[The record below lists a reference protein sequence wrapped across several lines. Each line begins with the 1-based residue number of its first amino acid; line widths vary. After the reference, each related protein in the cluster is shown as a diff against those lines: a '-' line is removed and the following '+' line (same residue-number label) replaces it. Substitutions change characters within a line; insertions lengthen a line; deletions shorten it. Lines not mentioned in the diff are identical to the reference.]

1 MNIQYAYRN
10 PIQYQAN
17 SMATTTSALGTLKLA
32 VFTKPAAVTAAEFR
46 RNKLLVRLREQIAL
60 AEAERNGTVY
70 AATRKRVVTDA
81 AGVRSTV
88 TAPKRVKHW
97 WHKDAAGKVLLTV
110 RYGSRLLELG
120 GKGKNAV
127 EIADI
132 KQLVPTLKIICDAVL
147 AGELDAEIEAASAGL
162 KAGFKRG

>member
-32 VFTKPAAVTAAEFR
+32 VFTKPAAATAAEFR
-46 RNKLLVRLREQIAL
+46 RNKLAERLREQMAL
-60 AEAERNGTVY
+60 AEAERSGTVY
-70 AATRKRVVTDA
+70 AATRRRTVTDA
-81 AGVRSTV
+81 EGVRSTV

-97 WHKDAAGKVLLTV
+97 WNKDAAGKLILTV

-132 KQLVPTLKIICDAVL
+132 NQLVPTLKIICDAVL
-147 AGELDAEIEAASAGL
+147 AGELDAEIAAASAGL
-162 KAGFKRG
+162 KAGFKR

>member
-1 MNIQYAYRN
+1 
-10 PIQYQAN
+10 
-17 SMATTTSALGTLKLA
+17 MAELGKLKLVA
-32 VFTKPAAVTAAEFR
+32 FTGPQAATPQQLR
-46 RNKLLVRLREQIAL
+46 RNKLIGRLREQIAL
-60 AEAERNGTVY
+60 AEAVRDGTVY

-81 AGVRSTV
+81 EGVRSTV

-97 WHKDAAGKVLLTV
+97 WIKDAAGKLILTV
-110 RYGSRLLELG
+110 RYGSKLLELG

-127 EIADI
+127 EVADI

-147 AGELDAEIEAASAGL
+147 AGELDAEIAAASVGL